1 MTPWVFGKWF
11 PAVRTSNGFVP
22 IYETVQIHEVPS
34 VLTSM
39 TPEVLNPGGNDVMTV
54 IGENFPS
61 NLEDFPGFYLT
72 WNDGTRCIILTSS
85 PTMVTCRNQRFSD
98 AVINEV
104 RERSESGRRDLQ
116 FSNIATLGLGSMMT

>member
-1 MTPWVFGKWF
+1 MTPWVFGQWL
-11 PAVRTSNGFVP
+11 PAVRTSKGFVP
-22 IYETVQIHEVPS
+22 IYESLQLHEVPS
-34 VLTSM
+34 VLTSLS
-39 TPEVLNPGGNDVMTV
+39 PEVLNPGGDDIITV
-54 IGENFPS
+54 IGENFPT